1 MQRPSSPKFTTDET
15 WSPICPITSVGF
27 WISCATDELL
37 LSIGGY
43 RTMLETSPSM
53 AEYGFEYIVP
63 VIFQESLTSN
73 IVIVKS
79 SLVTRPSVLF
89 SVPINVIS

>member
-1 MQRPSSPKFTTDET
+1 
-15 WSPICPITSVGF
+15 
-27 WISCATDELL
+27 
-37 LSIGGY
+37 
-43 RTMLETSPSM
+43 MLETSPSM